1 MPTAKPEVQMTIR
14 LNKHMA
20 GVGEPGDEIVVE
32 ARKGHPAERF
42 WRNRLRDAETDE
54 CCEIVEASKPKRAA
68 RASTADEQS
77 ED

>member
-1 MPTAKPEVQMTIR
+1 MPDIQMTIR

-20 GVGEPGDEIVVE
+20 GVGKPGDEITIE

-42 WRNRLRDAETDE
+42 WRNRLRDAETDG
-54 CCEIVEASKPKRAA
+54 CCEIVKKSKPKRAA
-68 RASTADEQS
+68 RETTAAKS